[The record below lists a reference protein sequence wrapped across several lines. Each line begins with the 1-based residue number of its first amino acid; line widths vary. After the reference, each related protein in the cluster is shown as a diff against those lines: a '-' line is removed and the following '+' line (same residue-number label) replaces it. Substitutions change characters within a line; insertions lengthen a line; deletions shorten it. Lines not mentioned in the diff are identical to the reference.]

1 MTIPLLIGS
10 AIFALSVVIQVLA
23 ILGLLNFLRRRD
35 DRLGKSD
42 VNLQAATATLSGSM
56 LILFVG
62 HLFQVGLW
70 AALFVRLDQFERYAT
85 AFYHSMVN
93 FSSLGYGDVVM
104 SADWRLLG
112 AMEATSGILMFGIS
126 TGVGLAVFNRLS
138 KQLDRIEG
146 EIRKDPSP

>member
-10 AIFALSVVIQVLA
+10 AIFAVSVVIQVLA

-35 DRLGKSD
+35 RPGKSD
-42 VNLQAATATLSGSM
+42 VNLRAATATLSGSM

-112 AMEATSGILMFGIS
+112 AMEATSG
-126 TGVGLAVFNRLS
+126 TDAYNNR
-138 KQLDRIEG
+138 
-146 EIRKDPSP
+146 

>member
-146 EIRKDPSP
+146 EIRRDPSP

>member
-1 MTIPLLIGS
+1 VTIPLLIGS
-10 AIFALSVVIQVLA
+10 AIFAVSVVIQVLA

-35 DRLGKSD
+35 RPGKSD
-42 VNLQAATATLSGSM
+42 VNLRAATATLSGSM

-70 AALFVRLDQFERYAT
+70 AALFVCLDQFERYAT

-138 KQLDRIEG
+138 KRLDRIEG

>member
-1 MTIPLLIGS
+1 VTIPLLIGS

>member
-10 AIFALSVVIQVLA
+10 AIFAVSVVIQVLA

>member
-10 AIFALSVVIQVLA
+10 AIFAVSVVIQVLA

-35 DRLGKSD
+35 RLGKSD
-42 VNLQAATATLSGSM
+42 VNLRAATATLSGSM

-70 AALFVRLDQFERYAT
+70 AALFVRLDEFERYAT

-138 KQLDRIEG
+138 KRLDRIEG